1 MKILTVIAARR
12 DSKGIPGKNW
22 KMLGNK
28 PLIAWTIET
37 ALETVAAE
45 DICISTN
52 SDDIIKIA
60 EGYGLNVPFVRPE
73 ELCTDTATSRQAVL
87 HALDFFNQN
96 NPEPYDTIMQLQ
108 PTSPFRKK
116 EHLSGCIELFAE
128 QKPEMVIS
136 AYVPN
141 LNPYYNMYSEDE
153 HGFIRRA
160 IPSPY
165 TRRQDCPTVYA
176 LNGSIYVISAE
187 AIRQKEI
194 HQFGRVIKYVMPPA
208 FAIDLDSPEDWDLAE
223 FLISKNRFS

>member
-1 MKILTVIAARR
+1 MKILTIIAARR

-22 KMLGNK
+22 KMLGKK

-37 ALETVAAE
+37 ALETVDPG

-52 SDDIIKIA
+52 SDEIIRIA
-60 EGYGLNVPFVRPE
+60 EVYGIKVPFVRPE
-73 ELCTDTATSRQAVL
+73 ELCTDTATSREAVL
-87 HALDFFNQN
+87 HALDFYNQN
-96 NPEPYDTIMQLQ
+96 NPAAYDTVMQLQ

-116 EHLSGCIELFAE
+116 EHLQGCIDLYAA
-128 QKPEMVIS
+128 QKPDMVIS

-141 LNPYYNMYSEDE
+141 LNPYYNMYSEDQN
-153 HGFIRRA
+153 GFIRRA

-194 HQFGRVIKYVMPPA
+194 HEFERVIKYVMPSA